1 MSGACVL
8 KPESKRPR
16 GPRSRL
22 RMSCLFSRWK
32 MVQGTASLGYLLP
45 WVSLPLQ
52 GFMGSIALFPATAL
66 LGHERKAICWF
77 LLRSQRQLTWLLPGY
92 LASTG
97 TPVAC
102 SELSLSTQSQGP
114 QTSKGHEMYEH
125 KEYGQCC
132 LTLLG
137 RSNLRACWWAGKRI
151 LTLNLWSS
159 CLSISSV
166 GCGAC
171 VFFLFFGFF
180 FFCLFVFWDTRCSK
194 YNSSKSAKQRWVGR
208 QCEQKQLHSGYCQTG
223 LPYTK
228 LSQDWFADIPCFP
241 PAFAPVPHLQNHKML
256 GTAPLFNRSLRVQQR
271 AALVWKLFF
280 LRFLDLEVIRLFWL
294 RLPTGDVLLNFPK
307 N

>member
-180 FFCLFVFWDTRCSK
+180 FFVCLFFEILDVPNTTAVNQPNKGELGGNVNRSNCIQDTAKQVCLTQSCLRTGLQTYPVSLRRLLLCHTYKTTRCLELPHFSTDP
-194 YNSSKSAKQRWVGR
+194 SECSR
-208 QCEQKQLHSGYCQTG
+208 EQL
-223 LPYTK
+223 
-228 LSQDWFADIPCFP
+228 WFGNFS
-241 PAFAPVPHLQNHKML
+241 FL
-256 GTAPLFNRSLRVQQR
+256 GFWI
-271 AALVWKLFF
+271 WK
-280 LRFLDLEVIRLFWL
+280 
-294 RLPTGDVLLNFPK
+294 
-307 N
+307 